1 MVANVPLMECVLD
14 HPDRETNPLASSP
27 GIAIWDEPQEKTIFY
42 EKEFVEEEEV
52 YQKVEAKPMLPVDQG
67 PSMAQLYE
75 AESQKNVVLMN
86 KNKELRMLLERSQVG
101 RFLMRRG
108 AVGRG

>member
-1 MVANVPLMECVLD
+1 MPLMECVLD

-27 GIAIWDEPQEKTIFY
+27 GMAIWDESQEKTIFY
-42 EKEFVEEEEV
+42 EKEFVEEEEGD
-52 YQKVEAKPMLPVDQG
+52 QKVEKSPMLPMPPVDQG
-67 PSMAQLYE
+67 PSMVQLYE

-101 RFLMRRG
+101 RFVMRRG